1 MSGRLGEHHAGQ
13 LRRAAAETKAERIVA
28 EELKRAGWTAG
39 DLEGHPKGDPV
50 KLALATRLR
59 RETTL
64 SLKWIANRLQLGTW
78 RSANA
83 RLHRWRQAHP
93 GK

>member
-1 MSGRLGEHHAGQ
+1 VDRQ
-13 LRRAAAETKAERIVA
+13 DCAETKAERIIA
-28 EELKRAGWTAG
+28 EELKRGGWAAG

-64 SLKWIANRLQLGTW
+64 SLEWIANRLQLGAW
-78 RSANA
+78 RRANA
-83 RLHRWRQAHP
+83 RLHHWRQAHP
-93 GK
+93 GKGGAKPYDSLTP